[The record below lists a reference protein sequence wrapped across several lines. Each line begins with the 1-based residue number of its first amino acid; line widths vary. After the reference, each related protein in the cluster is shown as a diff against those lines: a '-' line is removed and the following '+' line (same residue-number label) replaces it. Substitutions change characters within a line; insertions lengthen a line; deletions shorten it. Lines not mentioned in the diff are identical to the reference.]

1 MLEEQS
7 AALRPFGNGGAGR
20 SPRAKRACEDDG
32 AELLLLMLLVLVK
45 AVKANQGMIDNT
57 SNGDR
62 IERIAIGPTSVAS
75 LLLRLL
81 KWLT

>member
-32 AELLLLMLLVLVK
+32 AELLLLMLVK